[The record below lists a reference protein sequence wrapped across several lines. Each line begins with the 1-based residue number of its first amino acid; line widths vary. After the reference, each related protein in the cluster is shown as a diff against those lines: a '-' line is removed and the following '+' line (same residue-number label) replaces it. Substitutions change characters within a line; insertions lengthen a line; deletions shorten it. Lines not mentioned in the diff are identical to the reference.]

1 MLNSLCFQ
9 TYQNLELII
18 VDGYSKDKS
27 LKIIK
32 DYSDKIKTKILQTK
46 IPGVFPSINLGLQ
59 NVSGDIIFILHA
71 DNFLDNEKIFENIIH
86 EFSVLKLDILFT
98 SISMIEK
105 FTNKNIRNYK
115 AENFKNWMIR
125 IGHMPPH
132 SGCFMKKEIINQ
144 IGYYD
149 ENFKVASDFDYIV
162 RIINSKKKFN
172 IKYSNQVSTKVLAGG
187 ISNTGF
193 KSVIFNTLEQKKILK
208 KNKIYSNFLILLL
221 RIPLKI
227 LQFFN

>member
-32 DYSDKIKTKILQTK
+32 DYSEKIKTKILQTK

-132 SGCFMKKEIINQ
+132 SGCFMKKAIINQ

-162 RIINSKKKFN
+162 RIINSKK
-172 IKYSNQVSTKVLAGG
+172 I
-187 ISNTGF
+187 
-193 KSVIFNTLEQKKILK
+193 
-208 KNKIYSNFLILLL
+208 
-221 RIPLKI
+221 
-227 LQFFN
+227 

>member
-1 MLNSLCFQ
+1 MQ
-9 TYQNLELII
+9 TYQNLELILI
-18 VDGYSKDKS
+18 DGYSKDKS
-27 LKIIK
+27 LDILK
-32 DYSDKIKTKILQTK
+32 DYSEKIKIKILKSK

-71 DNFLDNEKIFENIIH
+71 DNFLDNEKVFENIVR

-105 FTNKNIRNYK
+105 STNKNIRNYK
-115 AENFKNWMIR
+115 ADNFKNWMIR

-132 SGCFMKKEIINQ
+132 SGFFMKKEIINQ

-149 ENFKVASDFDYIV
+149 EKFKVASDFDYIV

-172 IKYSNQVSTKVLAGG
+172 IKYSNQVSAKVLVGG

-193 KSVIFNTLEQKKILK
+193 KSVIFNTLEQKKILN
-208 KNKIYSNFLILLL
+208 KNKIYSNFLILLF